1 MFNRFGGF
9 NMNDRL
15 AYDLLVDYLK
25 YIIDQGINKDIRF
38 NEAQKELLKNGID
51 LYCEELKRMNG
62 K

>member
-1 MFNRFGGF
+1 
-9 NMNDRL
+9 MNDRL